1 MVRIRMQRL
10 GRRHRPFYRISA
22 IDQRTRR
29 NGRVIEALGWFDPLA
44 TDESKQIELK
54 GERIQYWLSQ
64 GARPTET
71 VEDLLAKHEL
81 LPDKMRAAWE
91 KRRAE
96 ANARVA
102 AKVSLKKAEGAVA
115 AIAEMSAKAE
125 ASLGDYQAK
134 AAAALK
140 ATQDAVAKADVAGAT
155 KAAADAESAVES
167 AKAAEDKAQAAKKKA
182 DEEAAAAAA
191 AEAAKS
197 EESAEG
203 DAEKTEGE

>member
-44 TDESKQIELK
+44 KDESKQIELK

-64 GARPTET
+64 GAQPTET
-71 VEDLLAKHEL
+71 VEDLLARHDL
-81 LPDKMRAAWE
+81 LPDKMKAAWE
-91 KRRAE
+91 ARRAE

-102 AKVSLKKAEGAVA
+102 AKVSLKKAEAAVA
-115 AIAEMSAKAE
+115 AIGELAGSAE
-125 ASLGDYQAK
+125 ANLSEFQSQ
-134 AAAALK
+134 AAAAFK
-140 ATQDAVAKADVAGAT
+140 ATQDAVAKADVKAAT

-167 AKAAEDKAQAAKKKA
+167 AKAAEAKAQAAKKKA
-182 DEEAAAAAA
+182 EEEAAAAAA
-191 AEAAKS
+191 AS
-197 EESAEG
+197 ESSEGEKAEG
-203 DAEKTEGE
+203 E